1 MNEMPPPL
9 PPSVGSSE
17 PSAFARQ
24 AANACLAAPLLIFAL
39 SFCTASLLHDHRD
52 ASGRPLLV
60 IASLAVAGFCIVGAV
75 LGVLAIV
82 LAKPG
87 QRGSV
92 FLRASCGLVLLGLLV
107 AIAVPNFVRSRTLA
121 LQRKQ
126 AFEEVHTAAVD
137 LRSQAVAALTNAQ
150 TGGVD
155 AQQLRQSLSRAEEK
169 SSGETAAL
177 LKGNRLY
184 LERLQSYQ
192 EAYARAANELTAA
205 KVLAAANLTQRG
217 QINSRKALVQKFL
230 DANDACKTFVLQ
242 GESNYREELA
252 AAGVAPA
259 QTQAAVNGF
268 RRSLA
273 AQSPLMANIRVAD
286 DRMGRAMLGVL
297 DLFDTHWDQ
306 WSYDASAGVVR
317 FQNNAALGQYNALMA
332 EIKQAGADQAAAQ
345 KRLAALMNKSTTSL

>member
-1 MNEMPPPL
+1 
-9 PPSVGSSE
+9 
-17 PSAFARQ
+17 
-24 AANACLAAPLLIFAL
+24 
-39 SFCTASLLHDHRD
+39 
-52 ASGRPLLV
+52 
-60 IASLAVAGFCIVGAV
+60 
-75 LGVLAIV
+75 
-82 LAKPG
+82 
-87 QRGSV
+87 
-92 FLRASCGLVLLGLLV
+92 
-107 AIAVPNFVRSRTLA
+107 
-121 LQRKQ
+121 
-126 AFEEVHTAAVD
+126 
-137 LRSQAVAALTNAQ
+137 
-150 TGGVD
+150 
-155 AQQLRQSLSRAEEK
+155 
-169 SSGETAAL
+169 
-177 LKGNRLY
+177 
-184 LERLQSYQ
+184 
-192 EAYARAANELTAA
+192 
-205 KVLAAANLTQRG
+205 
-217 QINSRKALVQKFL
+217 
-230 DANDACKTFVLQ
+230 VLQ